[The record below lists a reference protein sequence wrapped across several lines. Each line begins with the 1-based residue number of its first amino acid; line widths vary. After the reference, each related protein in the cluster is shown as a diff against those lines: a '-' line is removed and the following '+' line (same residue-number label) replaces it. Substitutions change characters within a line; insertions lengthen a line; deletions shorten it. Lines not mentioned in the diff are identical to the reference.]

1 MRLAAMI
8 TAVLLASAVLTPAPT
23 AAQDIATGQILF
35 NQRCSICHSLTRQS
49 RKTTSVPLQ
58 RPEDMLNDPDN
69 PGTVRSKPGETTTIS
84 ALRQG
89 PDLSGLLNRRQPGS
103 LPNYAYVHDYRPYGR
118 EWTAETLDAWI
129 DKHDDGL
136 TKLAARTDIIAYLAT
151 LRSQ

>member
-1 MRLAAMI
+1 MRLTVLISVALLAP
-8 TAVLLASAVLTPAPT
+8 AVLAAPA

-49 RKTTSVPLQ
+49 RKTTIIPLQ

-69 PGTVRSKPGETTTIS
+69 PGTVRSAPGQTTTIS

-89 PDLSGLLNRRQPGS
+89 PDLSGLLNRRKPGS
-103 LPNYAYVHDYRPYGR
+103 LPNYAYVHDYSAYGR
-118 EWTAETLDAWI
+118 EWTAATLDAWI
-129 DKHDDGL
+129 DKHDNGR
-136 TKLAARTDIIAYLAT
+136 TEAAARTDIIAYLST